1 MSDINVPFSKV
12 QFFCSSHVQRPMT
25 IPSVEEAEDE
35 SQTIMNMINF
45 LHCDDEA
52 DLFPLKTQKP
62 QEESRIWT
70 TPAPRPPCSGCD
82 VLI

>member
-1 MSDINVPFSKV
+1 MFHFQNF
-12 QFFCSSHVQRPMT
+12 QFFCSSHVLRPVT
-25 IPSVEEAEDE
+25 IPSVEKAEDE
-35 SQTIMNMINF
+35 NQTIMNMINF

-62 QEESRIWT
+62 QEESRIWATPVPT
-70 TPAPRPPCSGCD
+70 TPWSGCD